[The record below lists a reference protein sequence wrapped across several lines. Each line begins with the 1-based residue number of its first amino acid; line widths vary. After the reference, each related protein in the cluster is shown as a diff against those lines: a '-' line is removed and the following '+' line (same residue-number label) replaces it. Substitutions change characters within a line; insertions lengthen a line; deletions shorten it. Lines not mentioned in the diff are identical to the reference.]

1 MDILSSGHA
10 MNSGQNV
17 KSQMY
22 VTVLLKLPPNSG
34 LLSIMEKFFKPVG
47 DLEVSLYE
55 ASRYIVF
62 G

>member
-1 MDILSSGHA
+1 

-22 VTVLLKLPPNSG
+22 VTIFLKLPPNSG

-47 DLEVSLYE
+47 VRDLEVSLYK